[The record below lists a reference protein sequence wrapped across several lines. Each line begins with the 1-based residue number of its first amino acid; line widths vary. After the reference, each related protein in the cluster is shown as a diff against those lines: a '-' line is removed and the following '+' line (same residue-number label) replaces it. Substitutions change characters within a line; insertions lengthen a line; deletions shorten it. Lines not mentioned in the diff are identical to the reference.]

1 MHTSI
6 KLECPIEFINIT
18 EVNPLISRCQIKVCY
33 VGQEPNRNGSVITK
47 DVAREMAKGLRG
59 APIVGYFNPDTED
72 FEQHNREIEI
82 NGNEIKFID
91 ATRPYGFVDLNAKIW
106 FQHFLD
112 DGVNERE
119 YLVTEGWLWT
129 SQYPECQRAID
140 SGNNQSMELDE
151 SSLSGSW
158 ANDIKNNSSFFI
170 ISEAIISKLCILG
183 EDYEPCFE
191 GAQITKPTTTFS
203 FDEGFKNELFS
214 MMKDIKQYLEEKGG
228 TQSVFTTYAVEI
240 GDKLWCALY
249 DFLLEKFPSEQCEY
263 CSEYG
268 IEGIYEDGEQ
278 KFAVLTK
285 GNQFFKLNFSY
296 TEEGF
301 ATSGVLEE
309 VTKTFVPA
317 ATPQFNPDEVR
328 AFAEIKK
335 AKKAKKPKEKEEE
348 EEAKPEKEEDKSD
361 KEDKSEKEEPSE
373 KKEEEKVC
381 PECGKPL
388 SECECDKDKKD
399 KYDLNEIQEYMELV
413 DKYNKLTADYNA
425 LLETVEGL
433 KDFKLKAER
442 KEKQKMID
450 EEFYMLSDEDK
461 ADVISNIDTYSLS
474 EIEAKLA
481 VICVRNKV
489 SFAQQ
494 EEEKGSVVYS
504 IDSTLQN
511 DNTPEWVKAMR
522 SVAQNM

>member
-1 MHTSI
+1 MHKSI
-6 KLECPIEFINIT
+6 KLDCPIEFINIT

-47 DVAREMAKGLRG
+47 EVAREMAKGLRG
-59 APIVGYFNPDTED
+59 APIVGYFNPDAED

-82 NGNEIKFID
+82 DGDEIKFID
-91 ATRPYGFVDLNAKIW
+91 VTKPYGFVDLNAKIW

-129 SQYPECQRAID
+129 SQYPECQRVID

-151 SSLSGSW
+151 NSLSGSW

-191 GAQITKPTTTFS
+191 GAQITKPTITFS

-249 DFLLEKFPSEQCEY
+249 DFLLEKFPSEQCEWCSDY
-263 CSEYG
+263 C
-268 IEGIYEDGEQ
+268 IEGIYEEGEQ
-278 KFAVLTK
+278 KFAILGK
-285 GNQFFKLNFSY
+285 GSQFFKLNFSY

-328 AFAEIKK
+328 AFAETKK
-335 AKKAKKPKEKEEE
+335 VKKSENEEEIDSEEE
-348 EEAKPEKEEDKSD
+348 ETS
-361 KEDKSEKEEPSE
+361 
-373 KKEEEKVC
+373 EEEVC
-381 PECGKPL
+381 PECEKPL

-425 LLETVEGL
+425 LLETVEDL

-489 SFAQQ
+489 SFAQKK
-494 EEEKGSVVYS
+494 EEKGSIVYS

>member
-1 MHTSI
+1 
-6 KLECPIEFINIT
+6 
-18 EVNPLISRCQIKVCY
+18 
-33 VGQEPNRNGSVITK
+33 
-47 DVAREMAKGLRG
+47 
-59 APIVGYFNPDTED
+59 
-72 FEQHNREIEI
+72 
-82 NGNEIKFID
+82 
-91 ATRPYGFVDLNAKIW
+91 
-106 FQHFLD
+106 
-112 DGVNERE
+112 
-119 YLVTEGWLWT
+119 
-129 SQYPECQRAID
+129 
-140 SGNNQSMELDE
+140 MELDE
-151 SSLSGSW
+151 NSLSGSW

-191 GAQITKPTTTFS
+191 GAQITKPTITFS

-249 DFLLEKFPSEQCEY
+249 DFLLEKFPSEQCEWCSDY
-263 CSEYG
+263 C
-268 IEGIYEDGEQ
+268 IEGIYEEGEQ
-278 KFAVLTK
+278 KFAILGK
-285 GNQFFKLNFSY
+285 GSQFFKLNFSY

-328 AFAEIKK
+328 AFAETKK
-335 AKKAKKPKEKEEE
+335 VKKSENEEEIDSEEE
-348 EEAKPEKEEDKSD
+348 ETS
-361 KEDKSEKEEPSE
+361 
-373 KKEEEKVC
+373 EEEVC
-381 PECGKPL
+381 PECEKPL

-425 LLETVEGL
+425 LLETVEDL

-489 SFAQQ
+489 SFAQK
-494 EEEKGSVVYS
+494 EEEKGSIVYS